1 MNNSRIIFSF
11 AAANIRLHW
20 LRSLLSVLGIIIG
33 VLSIISMG
41 MIQNVSILINIEQI
55 EKIDTFLVTMDTN
68 YAEKKSLDLTLTDR
82 QIYQMKNTVPE
93 AVIAPFF
100 VDYDDSLRKRDEKIF
115 VTIYGLDPQDMNNM
129 FTFQTG
135 GPPRSSTEIVVGSQV
150 AREKNLAIGTQINIV
165 FSNGEESATRIVGI
179 LNSKPGIWFMNPD
192 YAVFPYEPWLR
203 DRIDKTGYDNALVK
217 VDDPKD
223 IDGVKNKLIEEM
235 NRRDSIIQVFDQNEF
250 RDQWLKEMES
260 QAVSTTAIAAISL
273 VVAGVS
279 IFNVMVMSV
288 MERCREIG
296 VLRSIGTRRSAI
308 MQMFLI
314 ESVLLGIIGTII
326 GTVLGVMIGYTGIS
340 LMGGMKYFSDLST
353 FICVP
358 YAMSFGVAI
367 SLLSGLYP
375 AWKASRLNPIEAL
388 RHE

>member
-1 MNNSRIIFSF
+1 MNNTRIIFSF
-11 AAANIRLHW
+11 ATANLKLHW
-20 LRSLLSVLGIIIG
+20 LRSLLSVIGIIIG

-55 EKIDTFLVTMDTN
+55 EKIDTFFIHMDSN
-68 YAEKKSLDLTLTDR
+68 YAEKKGLDMDITDR
-82 QIYQMKNTVPE
+82 QVYQMKNTVPE
-93 AVIAPFF
+93 AIIVPYFA
-100 VDYDDSLRKRDEKIF
+100 DYDDSLRKRDEKIF
-115 VTIYGLDPQDMNNM
+115 VTIYGLDPQDMKDM

-135 GPPRSSTEIVVGSQV
+135 GPPKSSTEIVVGSEIAQQ
-150 AREKNLAIGTQINIV
+150 KNLTIGTQLNIV
-165 FSNGEESATRIVGI
+165 FKNGEESITRVVGI

-192 YAVFPYEPWLR
+192 YAVFPYESWLR
-203 DRIDKTGYDNALVK
+203 DKTEKTGYDSVLVK

-223 IDGVKNKLIEEM
+223 IDRVKGKILEEM
-235 NRRDSIIQVFDQNEF
+235 NRRDTIFEVFDQNEF
-250 RDQWLKEMES
+250 RDQWLREMES

-296 VLRSIGTRRSAI
+296 VLRSIGTRRFAI

-314 ESVLLGIIGTII
+314 ESVLLGLIGTII
-326 GTVLGVMIGYTGIS
+326 GAILGILIGYTGIS
-340 LMGGMKYFSDLST
+340 LMGGMKYFSDPST
-353 FICVP
+353 FISIP
-358 YAMSFGVAI
+358 YAMGFGIAI

-375 AWKASRLNPIEAL
+375 AWKASRLKPIEAL